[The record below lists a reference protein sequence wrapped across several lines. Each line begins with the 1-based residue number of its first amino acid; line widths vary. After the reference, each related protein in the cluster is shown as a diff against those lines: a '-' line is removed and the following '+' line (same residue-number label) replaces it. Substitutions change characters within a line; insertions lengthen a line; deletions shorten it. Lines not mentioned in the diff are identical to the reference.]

1 MGQSVDHWYQGGAR
15 LSDVT
20 LVFSDIKRCQLRDCG
35 CLTSPRGP
43 RCLPRQ
49 GLRECKSSHRR
60 LGYCGD
66 SEGPSFWRP
75 GSSYP
80 TGTCSTRHQPA
91 SPLIPYH
98 LWTEWG
104 YKRADGGA
112 EEGLEDRLL
121 CSRDRIRRLHL
132 LARQPSGA
140 LTFLSPVC
148 RRQRSLGKTHPT
160 SHPALGSLT

>member
-1 MGQSVDHWYQGGAR
+1 MCSLPFIMHDELGMGQSVDHWYQGGAG

-49 GLRECKSSHRR
+49 VPRECKFSHRR
-60 LGYCGD
+60 LDYCGD
-66 SEGPSFWRP
+66 SEGRSSWRP

-104 YKRADGGA
+104 YKEQMEELRKGLRTGCSAPGTESGGFI
-112 EEGLEDRLL
+112 
-121 CSRDRIRRLHL
+121 C
-132 LARQPSGA
+132 
-140 LTFLSPVC
+140 
-148 RRQRSLGKTHPT
+148 
-160 SHPALGSLT
+160 